1 MNYFSCADISIPLP
15 LVTAIS
21 WTKTAK
27 TVQRQGGAIVSR
39 GFEPAEISVRVAIN
53 AAVCEVFALDY
64 AEWIETL
71 RGIDPWRMSPC
82 GTARIGGFAIYPELD
97 FAITN
102 ANKTI
107 ATDAA
112 GGICAMELDLVFS
125 GVALAKEVSRERALQ
140 MDRVVD
146 VPNVTLSVGD
156 RSLSVQDGL
165 SIAEFSTAPDALHL
179 VVECGSDMD
188 LVSRDGF
195 LEKLSAN
202 GIVTA
207 DLPTGSTK
215 FYVAMAFLMNDQL
228 IVEGSIYPQES
239 QQTISE
245 TYVDQDVADILA
257 DLCRRAGLSC
267 DVLAHGHVDY
277 YRADGTPMDCIR
289 EIAESAGIVISYR
302 QGRATF
308 AFLPRDIMAAYQLDY
323 LEMRD
328 DSESEPISGC
338 FWYDT
343 VNLHITGD
351 VDKRT
356 LRVLSRFRAADDFS
370 AQCLAVARFRRHRIV
385 VSGDIDPRIDSY
397 SVVSVVSNDSVIDC
411 LVTWFSCDWINN
423 IMEVELNYI

>member
-15 LVTAIS
+15 FVTAIS

-27 TVQRQGGAIVSR
+27 TVQRKGGSIVSR
-39 GFEPAEISVRVAIN
+39 GFEPAEISVRVSIN
-53 AAVCEVFALDY
+53 AAVCGVFALDY
-64 AEWIETL
+64 AQWLETL

-82 GTARIGGFAIYPELD
+82 GTARIGGFAIYPELE
-97 FAITN
+97 FAVTN

-107 ATDAA
+107 VTDEA

-125 GVALAKEVSRERALQ
+125 GVSLAKEVSRERALQ

-165 SIAEFSTAPDALHL
+165 SIAEFSTEPDALHL

-195 LEKLSAN
+195 LEKLSEN

-215 FYVAMAFLMNDQL
+215 FFVTMAFLMNDQL
-228 IVEGSIYPQES
+228 AIEGSIYPQES

-245 TYVDQDVADILA
+245 TYVEKDIVDILE
-257 DLCRRAGLSC
+257 DLCGRAGLPC
-267 DVLAHGHVDY
+267 DILAHGHVDY

-289 EIAESAGIVISYR
+289 EIAESAGIVASYR

-308 AFLPRDIMAAYQLDY
+308 SFLPRDISASYQLEY
-323 LEMRD
+323 IEMRD

-338 FWYDT
+338 FWYDSIN
-343 VNLHITGD
+343 VHVTGN

-356 LRVLSRFRAADDFS
+356 LRVLSKFRSAADFS
-370 AQCLAVARFRRHRIV
+370 AECLAVARFRRNRIV
-385 VSGDIDPRIDSY
+385 VSCDIDPRIDSY

-423 IMEVELNYI
+423 LMEVELNYL